1 MLGGWARQEGR
12 TEEREYAYLVLGARR
27 PRRPGD
33 GPETWRMAAAG
44 AQTSSGERESAHARV
59 VSRERRREGGD
70 WKFEICLLLDAGPG
84 ENQLRFWGA
93 LLFLRGFWGCF
104 TFF

>member
-1 MLGGWARQEGR
+1 VLGGWARQEGG

-59 VSRERRREGGD
+59 VSRERRREGRWD
-70 WKFEICLLLDAGPG
+70 WKFQICLLPRRWSGGKSVSLLKAGPTATWFISAAT
-84 ENQLRFWGA
+84 R
-93 LLFLRGFWGCF
+93 
-104 TFF
+104 